1 MRALRISLVLFA
13 VLIALIAVGTWYGRC
28 VCEDMQEAIDA
39 LPDKPDD
46 RAAAQAAELR
56 DEWRERTPWLRPIL
70 NRTVVRTISDLV
82 DDVAIFADPALD
94 ALPEYCS
101 TKQKL
106 LGAIDE
112 MRRAEKATFGLW
124 S

>member
-82 DDVAIFADPALD
+82 DD